1 MKPPIRRSSVKLVLA
16 SSLPLALTACGPQ
29 EELYTVTQQSNY
41 DSVAACVADKVPEPA
56 CNDAFKRALADYQR
70 NAPTFF
76 TKAECEAQ
84 FTPDGCQITV
94 GGRYMPRM
102 SGFELQTSAEVTQSQ
117 LDAGYAQ
124 GGGYGHVATAAVAGM
139 LLAQMGNSA
148 GRHYNAQPL
157 YAYRDGAGQRH
168 GLLGQRYGATG
179 GGIQRV
185 KQDEESSSSSSGGG
199 GGGGYGGSSR
209 NESRSATSASVTRG
223 GFGGQATARSGWG
236 GRSGS
241 FFGG

>member
-1 MKPPIRRSSVKLVLA
+1 MKSPIRRSSVKLVLA
-16 SSLPLALTACGPQ
+16 GSLPLALTACGPQ
-29 EELYTVTQQSNY
+29 EEVYTVTQQTNY
-41 DSVAACVADKVPEPA
+41 DSVAACVADKVPEAA
-56 CNDAFKRALADYQR
+56 CNDAYQRASVEFQR

-76 TKAECEAQ
+76 SMRECEAQ
-84 FTPDGCQITV
+84 FTPGSCEITI

-102 SGFELQTSAEVTQSQ
+102 AGFELQTSGEVSQSQ

-139 LLAQMGNSA
+139 LLAQMSSGAERRYRSA
-148 GRHYNAQPL
+148 PL
-157 YAYRDGAGQRH
+157 YAYRDGSR
-168 GLLGQRYGATG
+168 QRYGAVA
-179 GGIQRV
+179 GIQQA
-185 KQDEESSSSSSGGG
+185 KKDEENSSGSSSSGGG

-209 NESRSATSASVTRG
+209 KESASAKSATITRG
-223 GFGGQATARSGWG
+223 GFGGEATARSGWG

>member
-1 MKPPIRRSSVKLVLA
+1 
-16 SSLPLALTACGPQ
+16 
-29 EELYTVTQQSNY
+29 
-41 DSVAACVADKVPEPA
+41 
-56 CNDAFKRALADYQR
+56 
-70 NAPTFF
+70 
-76 TKAECEAQ
+76 
-84 FTPDGCQITV
+84 
-94 GGRYMPRM
+94 MPRM

-168 GLLGQRYGATG
+168 GLLGQRYGAAG

-185 KQDEESSSSSSGGG
+185 RQDEESSSASSGGG
-199 GGGGYGGSSR
+199 GGGGGGSYGGSSR
-209 NESRSATSASVTRG
+209 NESRSASSASVTRG

>member
-16 SSLPLALTACGPQ
+16 GSLPLALTACGPQ
-29 EELYTVTQQSNY
+29 EELYTVTQQTNY

-76 TKAECEAQ
+76 TQAECEAQ
-84 FTPDGCQITV
+84 FTPGGCQITA

-139 LLAQMGNSA
+139 LLGQMGNSA

-168 GLLGQRYGATG
+168 GLLGQRYGAT

-223 GFGGQATARSGWG
+223 GFGSQAHDSPARGLCLPHD
-236 GRSGS
+236 RR
-241 FFGG
+241 

>member
-16 SSLPLALTACGPQ
+16 GSLPLALTACGPQ
-29 EELYTVTQQSNY
+29 EELYTVTQQTNY

-76 TKAECEAQ
+76 TQAECEAQ
-84 FTPDGCQITV
+84 FTPGGRQITA

-139 LLAQMGNSA
+139 LLGQMGNSA

-168 GLLGQRYGATG
+168 GLLGQRYGAT